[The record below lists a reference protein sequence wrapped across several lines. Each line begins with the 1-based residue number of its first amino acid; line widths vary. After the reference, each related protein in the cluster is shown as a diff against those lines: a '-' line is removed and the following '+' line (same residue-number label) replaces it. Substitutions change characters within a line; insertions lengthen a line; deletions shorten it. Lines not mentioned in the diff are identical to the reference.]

1 MHSHLM
7 LQVILIALLEIR
19 TFGACS
25 CWTGCFHKHVPGD
38 QSLLLPSWDGCGR
51 SAPDSLQDA
60 ALQRSEM
67 HHMLWP
73 WVFGVAWWMK
83 MSSLREAL
91 YPFYPW
97 CLQLFPTGRR
107 SPGQLTG
114 VWFPISAACSNWLFL
129 GVRLGLLM
137 EITRRDNQNHRW

>member
-19 TFGACS
+19 TFGLVLVEQAVFTNMSQATSLCY
-25 CWTGCFHKHVPGD
+25 CLHGTAVGA
-38 QSLLLPSWDGCGR
+38 LLLTVFKMLLCKGQRCTTCCGPECL
-51 SAPDSLQDA
+51 A
-60 ALQRSEM
+60 
-67 HHMLWP
+67 W
-73 WVFGVAWWMK
+73 AWWMK